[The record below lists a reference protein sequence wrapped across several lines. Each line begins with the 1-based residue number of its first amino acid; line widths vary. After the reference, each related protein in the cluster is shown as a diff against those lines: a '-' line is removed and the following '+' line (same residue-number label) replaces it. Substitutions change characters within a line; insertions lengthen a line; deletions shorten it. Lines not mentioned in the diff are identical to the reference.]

1 MSTHVGLS
9 GRLAGLFIGSKLT
22 PLILLG
28 ALLLGL
34 FAVVVTP
41 REEEPQIVVPMADVF
56 LSFPGASAKVVEEQ
70 LTKPFERKI
79 SEIRGVEYVYS
90 ISRPSGVLIIVRF
103 YVGEPMEQSL
113 VDLYDKLMS
122 NQDLFPPG
130 AGTFLVKPRDIN
142 DVPIVTVTLSSDR
155 YGDAQLQQLAEH
167 VLENVKKVPGTAG
180 GFFVGGR
187 PRELRIQID
196 PARMR
201 AYGVTPLDMA
211 GVIKGENLALPA
223 GRFQSQNREYV
234 LETGRFIRS
243 REDLEAL
250 VVGVR
255 DGRPIYLRQVADV
268 VDGPSDVTRYVWFGL
283 GAGGARETGLTN
295 DASRDTL
302 HESPAVTVAVAK
314 QRGLNAVTVTR
325 EVLRTVD
332 ELKGTIIPSDVR
344 VTVTRDYGETADDK
358 ANELLWHLLIAV
370 AAVVLF
376 LGLTLGLRPAMVVS
390 LAIPVTLSLTLFTSM
405 LIGYTINRV
414 TLFALIFSIGILVDD
429 AIVVVENTYRH
440 LAMRRRPHREA
451 SIYAVDEVGNPT
463 ILATFTV
470 IAALLPMAFISGLM
484 GPYMRPIPVNAS
496 IAMFFSLLVAFVVI
510 PWFCQTCY
518 REGVV
523 MKGVEHDDTAGGWT
537 YRFYQRV
544 LTPLLERPWLAYGF
558 LALVAVLLVGSVA
571 LFYTRSVTVK
581 MLPFDN
587 KSELQLVIDMPE
599 GTTLEETARVTKAV
613 TRYVQTVPEV
623 RDYQAYVGTASP
635 FNFNG
640 LVRHYFLREGSHQA
654 DIQMNLLPKD
664 QRSAQSHEIARIVR
678 PAVQEIGRQF
688 GANVK
693 VVEVPPGPPVQSVL
707 VAEVYGPDYDRQRAV
722 AKELRAMFEATPGVV
737 DVDDFM
743 EHDQI
748 KYVFTVDHAKA
759 ALAGVP
765 SDDIVRTLRMALG
778 GDKIG
783 LVHIPKEKSPVQ
795 IVMRLPQAERTGLEH
810 LGEIAM
816 RRPTGEMVQLSELLR
831 LEQTIEEKAIYH
843 KNQKPVVYVV
853 GDVGGPGAEKAESP
867 VYGVL
872 GIGDRL
878 KAYRPPEGYEIEQ
891 HYAKAPWSESRLAVK
906 WDGEW
911 QITYETFRDMGI
923 AFAIAMLLI
932 YLLIVGEFQSFLTP
946 FIIMAPIPLT
956 LIGIVPGHWLTGS
969 YFTATSMIGFIALAG
984 IIVRNSILLV
994 DFIEL
999 QRREGWPLQE
1009 AVIRAGAIRTR
1020 PILLTAAAL
1029 MVGAFVIILDPIF
1042 QGLAVS
1048 LLFGVG
1054 ASTLLTLVVIPVL
1067 YVSLMKGSRPHDPI
1081 EVAGQRQAASEPSA
1095 VN

>member
-1 MSTHVGLS
+1 MSIHVGLS

-28 ALLLGL
+28 ALLLGV

-56 LSFPGASAKVVEEQ
+56 LSFPGASAKIVEEQ
-70 LTKPFERKI
+70 LTKPFERKL

-90 ISRPSGVLIIVRF
+90 ISRPSGVLIVVRF

-113 VDLYDKLMS
+113 VDLYGKLMS
-122 NQDLFPPG
+122 NQDLLPPG
-130 AGTFLVKPRDIN
+130 AGPFLVKPRDIN

-155 YGDAQLQQLAEH
+155 YGDAQLHQLAEH
-167 VLENVKKVPGTAG
+167 VLEHVKKVPGTSG

-187 PRELRIQID
+187 PRELRVQID

-211 GVIKGENLALPA
+211 GVIRGENLALPA

-255 DGRPIYLRQVADV
+255 NGRPIYLRQVADV
-268 VDGPSDVTRYVWFGL
+268 IDGPSDVTRYVWFGL
-283 GAGGARETGLTN
+283 GAGGDRETGLTN
-295 DASRDTL
+295 DASRDTF

-332 ELKGTIIPSDVR
+332 ELKGTIIPADVR
-344 VTVTRDYGETADDK
+344 VSITRDYGETADEK

-376 LGLTLGLRPAMVVS
+376 LGLTLGVRPALVVS

-440 LAMRRRPHREA
+440 LTLRRLPHREA

-496 IAMFFSLLVAFVVI
+496 IAMFFSLLVAFVVV

-523 MKGVEHDDTAGGWT
+523 MKGVEQDDATGGWT
-537 YRFYQRV
+537 YRLYQRV
-544 LTPLLERPWLAYGF
+544 LTPLLNRPWLAYTF
-558 LALVAVLLVGSVA
+558 LGGVVLLLFASVA

-587 KSELQLVIDMPE
+587 KSELQLVVDMPE

-613 TRYVQTVPEV
+613 TQYVRTIPEV

-654 DIQMNLLPKD
+654 DIQVNLVAKD
-664 QRSAQSHEIARIVR
+664 QRSAQSHEIARLVR

-795 IVMRLPQAERTGLEH
+795 IVLRLPQAERTGLEH
-810 LGEIAM
+810 FSEIAV

-831 LEQTIEEKAIYH
+831 LEQTVEEKAIYH

-853 GDVGGPGAEKAESP
+853 GDVGGPGAENAESP
-867 VYGVL
+867 LYGVL

-891 HYAKAPWSESRLAVK
+891 YYAKAPWSESRLAVK

-911 QITYETFRDMGI
+911 HITYETFRDMGI

-932 YLLIVGEFQSFLTP
+932 YLLIVGQFQSFLTP
-946 FIIMAPIPLT
+946 LIIMAPIPLT
-956 LIGIVPGHWLTGS
+956 LIGIVPGHWVTGS

-1067 YVSLMKGSRPHDPI
+1067 YVSLMKRSSPPGPTEADGEEQAANPHD
-1081 EVAGQRQAASEPSA
+1081 S
-1095 VN
+1095 

>member
-1 MSTHVGLS
+1 MSIHVGLS

-22 PLILLG
+22 PLILIG

-155 YGDAQLQQLAEH
+155 YGDAQLHQLAEH

-211 GVIKGENLALPA
+211 GVIQGENLALPA

-250 VVGVR
+250 VIGVR

-268 VDGPSDVTRYVWFGL
+268 IDGPSDVTRYVWFGL
-283 GAGGARETGLTN
+283 GAGGNRDTGLTN
-295 DASRDTL
+295 DASRDTP

-358 ANELLWHLLIAV
+358 ANELLWHLLVAV
-370 AAVVLF
+370 VAVVLF
-376 LGLTLGLRPAMVVS
+376 LGLTLGVRPAMVVS

-440 LAMRRRPHREA
+440 LTMRRRPHREA

-496 IAMFFSLLVAFVVI
+496 IAMFFSLLVAFIVI

-518 REGVV
+518 RAGVV
-523 MKGVEHDDTAGGWT
+523 MKGVEQDDTTDGWT

-544 LTPLLERPWLAYGF
+544 LTPLLRHPLLAYGF
-558 LALVAVLLVGSVA
+558 LALVGLLLAASVA

-587 KSELQLVIDMPE
+587 KSELQLVVDMPE

-613 TRYVQTVPEV
+613 TQYVRTIPEV

-810 LGEIAM
+810 FGEIAV

-831 LEQTIEEKAIYH
+831 LDQTIEEKAIYH

-878 KAYRPPEGYEIEQ
+878 KTYRPPEGYEIEQ
-891 HYAKAPWSESRLAVK
+891 HYAQAPWSESRVAVK

-946 FIIMAPIPLT
+946 LIIMAPIPLT
-956 LIGIVPGHWLTGS
+956 LIGIVPGHWITGS

-1029 MVGAFVIILDPIF
+1029 MVGAFVIIIDPIF

-1067 YVSLMKGSRPHDPI
+1067 YVSLMKRSRPPEPI
-1081 EVAGQRQAASEPSA
+1081 EGDGEKQTGC
-1095 VN
+1095 